1 MLTQPQSGD
10 RGSGASLS
18 RGGLY
23 QMLLGNTD
31 VRENSHNHNTD
42 EAYKPRELTVT
53 EYVSRKGK
61 LEAS

>member
-10 RGSGASLS
+10 RGSGASLK

-31 VRENSHNHNTD
+31 VRENSHTT
-42 EAYKPRELTVT
+42 TVEVAVIMIIILPQSQCET
-53 EYVSRKGK
+53 GIIG
-61 LEAS
+61 